1 MESNTE
7 HMAIFLG
14 GFLIYIV
21 AMIWIGI
28 HFSRG
33 KSSGK
38 DYITGGNSLSFMLIF
53 GTMGATLIG
62 TGSSIGAT
70 ANGFKFGW
78 GGAAYGLGAAI
89 GVFCL
94 AWLAWHTKL
103 RQKNFVT
110 MAEEAQFHYNG
121 SMAVKYLMAI
131 MIYVVEIIWL
141 GNHINGGATYLS
153 FVSGI
158 DLFWA
163 KVLTVLGFGIYV
175 IIGGYLAVVWT
186 DTIQLILLLLG
197 FIVITVIAI
206 PMAGGWEAMETAIIE
221 GGHAGNLSFY
231 GVDTMGMMA
240 LVSLIFS
247 IFIPCFGT
255 PTYRIRV
262 YTAKDS
268 KSAIKGLSLSGAMLF
283 GFSFLPAIIGMA
295 AYTVAVHSGADYV
308 VNNPDFAF
316 TYIAT
321 VLLGP
326 ILGLLFLI
334 AGLSATMS
342 SASSDAIAG
351 VGVLVQ
357 DIYPMITGKELS
369 SKAAGYVSRLL
380 TIMTLVLAF
389 IACLFA
395 KDVMSYI
402 TNVIGSIIPGVSV
415 AMVFGALYKK
425 ASWQSGVAA
434 IVSGLLFGVSFLAID
449 SFNTYIKEV
458 FSGPAIPATIVAVVC
473 ALVVALVTGKEKLSE
488 QERLNIVYASRGKSH
503 E

>member
-1 MESNTE
+1 MDSNTE
-7 HMAIFLG
+7 NMAIFIG
-14 GFLIYIV
+14 GFIIYII

-28 HFSRG
+28 HFSKG
-33 KSSGK
+33 KRSGK

-78 GGAAYGLGAAI
+78 GGAAYGLGAAL

-94 AWLAWHTKL
+94 AYLAWHTKL

-121 SMAVKYLMAI
+121 SLAVKYLMAI
-131 MIYVVEIIWL
+131 MMYVVEIIWL

-153 FVSGI
+153 FVSGL
-158 DLFWA
+158 DLFWS
-163 KVLTVLGFGIYV
+163 KVLTVFGFGIYV

-197 FIVITVIAI
+197 FIVITAISI
-206 PMAGGWEAMETAIIE
+206 PMAGGWSMIEQTIIA
-221 GGHAGNLSFY
+221 GGHEGNLSFY
-231 GVDTMGMMA
+231 GVETMGVMA
-240 LVSLIFS
+240 LVSLTFS

-268 KSAIKGLSLSGAMLF
+268 KSALKGLSLSGAMLF
-283 GFSFLPAIIGMA
+283 GFSLLPAIIGMA
-295 AYTVAVHSGADYV
+295 AYTIAVNSGADYV
-308 VNNPDFAF
+308 VQNPDFAF

-326 ILGLLFLI
+326 ILGLMFLI

-351 VGVLVQ
+351 VGILVQ
-357 DIYPMITGKELS
+357 DVYPMFTGREMSAKT
-369 SKAAGYVSRLL
+369 ATVVSRVL
-380 TIMTLVLAF
+380 TVMTLVLAF

-395 KDVMSYI
+395 TDVIGYI

-425 ASWQSGVAA
+425 ASWQSGMAA
-434 IVSGLLFGVSFLAID
+434 MISGLLFGVCFLAID
-449 SFNTYIKEV
+449 PFNAYIKEIFV
-458 FSGPAIPATIVAVVC
+458 GPAIPATLVALICAVVTS
-473 ALVVALVTGKEKLSE
+473 VITNTSKLDE
-488 QERLNIVYASRGKSH
+488 QTRLNLVYASRGKQ